1 MKKTR
6 TKTLAVVALTSA
18 MTACV
23 AGGIGY
29 AKLNHAV
36 FASADTANYYAERS
50 NVFSGT
56 GTLTQTESATFA
68 LTGVKAGQY
77 SVTVEITHTE
87 GTSQDWF
94 YLSATGNGEAVFLN
108 EGTET
113 EGNPK
118 YYGVVN
124 VDENGTLTI
133 SSTSANTLSVSVT
146 LENLFMSE
154 GNGYSLGNVL
164 IPTSEMPPLDV
175 EIRNT
180 AARTFTVQVDLSGR
194 ILGTGETL
202 TAYIND
208 ESAVLT
214 AQTADLAL
222 YSGTITLPEDET
234 ATSLTI
240 ESTIV
245 ASEGESVVGSI
256 ALFPLGTA
264 TPITDKTA
272 TATNVPVWETAIF
285 SYTPSET
292 SYQTVAITST
302 ASPLYTSTTVSTV
315 AGTFSGSP
323 VAGEDYPV
331 YLEANTTYYFEVTLS
346 GTDEEGKDVGYTS
359 ADLTITLN
367 DWKRPTIE
375 VGGSYALPVTTADET
390 PEMFTLTAA
399 EGTYDLTITE
409 VPFDYYIYG
418 VTVTAH
424 ITYAAGTPA
433 VQEVVLDSDHNYSA
447 SVEIAANA
455 ESIYFTTSQDS
466 RSVIRVSLT
475 VPEVIHYIVPG
486 ESTDITVPANGSVT
500 YFIEAAKAGVY
511 SLNLTKT
518 SSSISVMVGD
528 VTIIP
533 AGKTMGGFVVQYEG
547 NDFGITFVNSS
558 DAEVEITAMVAAEA
572 QDTTIQLNEE
582 KTITLAANQRQA
594 FFMYSLAAGDFT
606 LSITPATT
614 TGIALEVD
622 GVPVT
627 LTDGKATITISDIQD
642 TNGLVNFTFE
652 NTGDESVTF
661 TVMVTPEHMVN
672 VGEEFEIT
680 VAGYYNYVAYYVGG
694 FKANTEY
701 YMVLDLPEG
710 VSATVSQN
718 GEEFVYY
725 GNAIG
730 VFTADSDGYITMRFS
745 IYAYGDFTTVTA
757 YIDEYEASTEKT
769 MTLNTAT
776 NITVEGRYTTYT
788 LNLTRGLYYISVLG
802 DVEATING
810 TLVSNS
816 ISYYVDAAEGQVV
829 TVRVTFINFTGATAT
844 ATATVVTDVMNVG
857 EEKTI
862 TLAADS
868 SNVYGINL
876 ERGLYT
882 LTLSASE
889 NIEVQLDNVVVVP
902 ENGIY
907 RLNVAM
913 SGGHTLTFVNTGASE
928 VSFTATVTPEN
939 LLTLGEEKAITL
951 GANGS
956 EVYYINLETGYYRI
970 TLTFADGSRIQV
982 LFNGREIISAGV
994 PSEEFRVTLNG
1005 YNALTFV
1012 NEANVE
1018 VTFSVV
1024 VNAVE

>member
-133 SSTSANTLSVSVT
+133 SSTSPNTLSVSVT

-164 IPTSEMPPLDV
+164 IPTDGMNALDV
-175 EIRNT
+175 EIRDTT
-180 AARTFTVQVDLSGR
+180 AKTFTVQIDLGDR
-194 ILGTGETL
+194 ILTDEETL
-202 TAYIND
+202 TAEIND
-208 ESAVLT
+208 ASAELV
-214 AQTADLAL
+214 AQTADLAI
-222 YSGTITLPEDET
+222 YSATITLPTTVET

-256 ALFPLGTA
+256 TLFPLGTA

-331 YLEANTTYYFEVTLS
+331 YLEANTTYYFEVTLL
-346 GTDEEGKDVGYTS
+346 GTDEQGEDVGYTS
-359 ADLTITLN
+359 ADLTITLK
-367 DWKRPTIE
+367 DWERPTIE

-418 VTVTAH
+418 ITVTAH

-455 ESIYFTTSQDS
+455 ESIYFTTSQNS

-475 VPEVIHYIVPG
+475 VPEVLHYIVPG
-486 ESTDITVPANGSVT
+486 ESTDITVPANGSIT
-500 YFIEAAKAGVY
+500 YFIEAAPSGVY

-518 SSSISVMVGD
+518 SSSVSVMVGD

-533 AGKTMGGFVVQYEG
+533 AGKTMGGFVVQYAG

-572 QDTTIQLNEE
+572 QDTTIQLNEG

-627 LTDGKATITISDIQD
+627 LTDGEAIITISEVQD
-642 TNGLVNFTFE
+642 ANGLVNFTFE

-661 TVMVTPEHMVN
+661 TVTVTPEHMVN

-730 VFTADSDGYITMRFS
+730 VFTADSNGYITMRFS
-745 IYAYGDFTTVTA
+745 IYAYGDFTTVRA

-776 NITVEGRYTTYT
+776 NITVEKYYTTYT
-788 LNLTRGLYYISVLG
+788 LNLTQGVYYISVLG

-829 TVRVTFINFTGATAT
+829 TVRVTFINFTGTIAT

-857 EEKTI
+857 EEKTV

-868 SNVYGINL
+868 SNVYGIDL
-876 ERGLYT
+876 ERGVF
-882 LTLSASE
+882 TLSLSE
-889 NIEVQLDNVVVVP
+889 NENVEVRFDGVVVAP
-902 ENGIY
+902 ENGTY
-907 RLNVAM
+907 RLDVTM

-928 VSFTATVTPEN
+928 VSFTATVTPNN
-939 LLTLGEEKAITL
+939 LLTLGEEEEITL
-951 GANGS
+951 GAGS
-956 EVYYINLETGYYRI
+956 SENYYIDLEAGSYTV
-970 TLTFADGSRIQV
+970 TLTFADGS
-982 LFNGREIISAGV
+982 EIEVYFEDEQIVYSG
-994 PSEEFRVTLNG
+994 ENFGTLTIVNSG
-1005 YNALTFV
+1005 YNVLTFV
-1012 NEANVE
+1012 NLADTE
-1018 VTFSVV
+1018 VTFTVIV
-1024 VNAVE
+1024 TR